1 MIHRFLRLFAQV
13 RDLDNL
19 IVAQS
24 ESLESEVRAHETTK
38 TAMEVA
44 SIALESE
51 RARRISSDTV
61 AGERR
66 EEIERL
72 IVQNHELLEQSHTI
86 MADRLKSLDSLNLR
100 LMDTRTVEQTP
111 DLAKHQA
118 LAKLTANVITG
129 IREKERAMD
138 RALLTRFNP
147 GALGLPRV
155 TMNEAQSEATEAA

>member
-19 IVAQS
+19 IAAQS
-24 ESLESEVRAHETTK
+24 ESLESEVRAHEITK
-38 TAMEVA
+38 TALEVA
-44 SIALESE
+44 NIALESE

-66 EEIERL
+66 EEIDRL

-100 LMDTRTVEQTP
+100 LMDTRTVEKTP
-111 DLAKHQA
+111 DLAQHNA
-118 LAKLTANVITG
+118 LVKLTANVITG

-155 TMNEAQSEATEAA
+155 TMNEPQPEATEAA